1 MSALSALPRDEWRE
15 DPPDPEAL
23 EELVRFCLENLA
35 SLAQDHGQGVRAA
48 RLLDAAGLLRC
59 EPEPVLSG
67 DLTQRER
74 QVANLVA
81 RGYSNRQIALELIVS
96 ERTVDTHVSH
106 ILHKLE
112 LTSRS
117 QIAAWV
123 VEHQPRFRVLPPR
136 SSAED

>member
-1 MSALSALPRDEWRE
+1 MSALRVLPRNDWHE

-23 EELVRFCLENLA
+23 EELVLLCLENLA
-35 SLAQDHGQGVRAA
+35 SLAQDHGQGQRAA
-48 RLLDAAGLLRC
+48 RLLDAAGLLRS
-59 EPEPVLSG
+59 EPEAIISG
-67 DLTQRER
+67 ELTQRER

-81 RGYSNRQIALELIVS
+81 RGCSNRQIALELVVS

-123 VEHQPRFRVLPPR
+123 VERQPRVRVLP
-136 SSAED
+136 

>member
-1 MSALSALPRDEWRE
+1 MSALRVLPRNDWHD

-23 EELVRFCLENLA
+23 EELVLLCLENLA
-35 SLAQDHGQGVRAA
+35 SLAQDHGQGHRAA
-48 RLLDAAGLLRC
+48 RLLDAAGLLRS
-59 EPEPVLSG
+59 EPEPAAISG
-67 DLTQRER
+67 ELTQREQ

-81 RGYSNRQIALELIVS
+81 RGCSNRQIALELVVS

-123 VEHQPRFRVLPPR
+123 VERQPRFRVLP
-136 SSAED
+136 

>member
-1 MSALSALPRDEWRE
+1 VSALRVLPRNDWHE

-23 EELVRFCLENLA
+23 EELVLMCLENLA
-35 SLAQDHGQGVRAA
+35 SLAQDHGQGQRAA
-48 RLLDAAGLLRC
+48 RLLDAAGLLRS
-59 EPEPVLSG
+59 EPEAIISG
-67 DLTQRER
+67 ELTQRER

-81 RGYSNRQIALELIVS
+81 RGCSNRQIALELVVS

-123 VEHQPRFRVLPPR
+123 VERQPRVRVLP
-136 SSAED
+136 

>member
-1 MSALSALPRDEWRE
+1 VSALRVLPRNDWHE

-23 EELVRFCLENLA
+23 EELVLLCLENLA
-35 SLAQDHGQGVRAA
+35 SLAQDHGQGQRAA
-48 RLLDAAGLLRC
+48 RLLDAAGLLRS
-59 EPEPVLSG
+59 EPEAIISG
-67 DLTQRER
+67 ELTQRER

-81 RGYSNRQIALELIVS
+81 RGCSNRQIALELVVS

-123 VEHQPRFRVLPPR
+123 VERQPRVRVLP
-136 SSAED
+136 